1 MGHCRSAFGLALA
14 SLCLIVPGHALEPE
28 QGEPPAILHAIPAPD
43 YRVTIPIKI
52 DGMGP
57 WQFVVD
63 TGSQRTVISR
73 DLAER
78 LGLPVRRRVTIVSMA
93 GRSLATIV
101 AVPHLAYGSVTVE
114 GIEAPVLEAANLGA
128 PGLLGLDGLHAK
140 RLLLNFRTGQM
151 AISESRRAPRDPDTI
166 IVEARRRKGQLIL
179 LDSDVNGMK
188 VSIILDTGTHLS
200 VGNLALMNKLIRKK
214 RARAFAP
221 VSLIGVTGETL
232 TGQLGHIA
240 RIRMGSISLTD
251 MPVMFAD
258 AQPFAELGLSQKP
271 ALLLGIQALRMF
283 DRVAID
289 FGRGKVDFLMPDGS
303 ALAMPQVTA
312 TRRATG

>member
-1 MGHCRSAFGLALA
+1 MRHRRSAVALALA
-14 SLCLIVPGHALEPE
+14 LLCFPLPSHALEP
-28 QGEPPAILHAIPAPD
+28 QQADPPAVVRTLPTFD
-43 YRVTIPIKI
+43 YRVSIPIHI
-52 DGMGP
+52 DGKGP
-57 WQFVVD
+57 WNFVVD

-78 LGLPVRRRVTIVSMA
+78 LALPVRRQVTIVSMG
-93 GRSLATIV
+93 GRSSARTV
-101 AVPHLAYGSVTVE
+101 AIPHLAYGAVTVD
-114 GIEAPVLEAANLGA
+114 GIEAPVLEAAHLGA

-140 RLLLNFRTGQM
+140 RLLLDFRTGRM
-151 AISESRRAPRDPDTI
+151 AISESRRAPRDPDAI

-214 RARAFAP
+214 RAPAFDP

-232 TGQLGHIA
+232 TGQVGRIA
-240 RIRMGSISLTD
+240 RIRMGSISLSD
-251 MPVMFAD
+251 MPIMFAD
-258 AQPFAELGLSQKP
+258 ARPFTELGLNDKP

-303 ALAMPQVTA
+303 ALVPPRIA
-312 TRRATG
+312 TFRQAAG

>member
-1 MGHCRSAFGLALA
+1 MRHRRSAVALALA
-14 SLCLIVPGHALEPE
+14 LLCFPMPSHALEP
-28 QGEPPAILHAIPAPD
+28 QQADPPAVVRTLPTFD
-43 YRVTIPIKI
+43 YRVSIPIHI
-52 DGMGP
+52 DGKGP
-57 WQFVVD
+57 WNFVVD

-78 LGLPVRRRVTIVSMA
+78 LALPVRRQVTIVSMA
-93 GRSLATIV
+93 GRSSARTV
-101 AVPHLAYGSVTVE
+101 AISHLAYGAVTVE
-114 GIEAPVLEAANLGA
+114 GIEAPVLEAAHLGA

-140 RLLLNFRTGQM
+140 RLLLDFRTGRM
-151 AISESRRAPRDPDTI
+151 AISESRRAPRDPDAI
-166 IVEARRRKGQLIL
+166 IVEARRRKGQLLL

-214 RARAFAP
+214 RAPAFDP
-221 VSLIGVTGETL
+221 VSLTGVTGETL
-232 TGQLGHIA
+232 TGQLGRIA
-240 RIRMGSISLTD
+240 RIRMGSITLSD
-251 MPVMFAD
+251 MPIMFAD
-258 AQPFAELGLSQKP
+258 ARPFTELGLNDKP

-303 ALAMPQVTA
+303 ALVPPRIA
-312 TRRATG
+312 TFRQAAG